1 MLKDQHPFWTAW
13 TRVIVH
19 RPIFV
24 ILCALTVTGILG
36 LQVWRTPKDLSFMGL
51 LDENDVDMLH
61 FRDTVDTFSADSM
74 LVLLLEGDRA
84 EIDRTVGLL
93 VEGLST
99 LPEVKSISPPADP
112 QWLIDR
118 APWLWPRPLFD
129 SVLRAVESG

>member
-1 MLKDQHPFWTAW
+1 MVKDQHPFWTAW

-36 LQVWRTPKDLSFMGL
+36 LQVWRTPKVLSFMGL

-99 LPEVKSISPPADP
+99 LP
-112 QWLIDR
+112 
-118 APWLWPRPLFD
+118 
-129 SVLRAVESG
+129 